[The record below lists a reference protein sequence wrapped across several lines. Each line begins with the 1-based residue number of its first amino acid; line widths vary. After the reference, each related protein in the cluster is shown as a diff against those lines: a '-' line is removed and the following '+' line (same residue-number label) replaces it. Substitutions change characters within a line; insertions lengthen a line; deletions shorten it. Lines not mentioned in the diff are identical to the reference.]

1 MNKVNHLI
9 ISNSMDFTTD
19 YVCHELNYR
28 KANYVRINR
37 DNFANYQICYD
48 VSDENLEIV
57 IDVQKYLVNDDN
69 LKSIYYRA
77 PVFLRDSYQN
87 YDLNKQLYRSQWS
100 SFLRNLMIFKNV
112 KWINNP
118 SETYIAENKIIQLI
132 TAKHIGFKIP
142 KTKITNSNN
151 YSPDEKEFIIQS
163 LDTAILKNNK
173 EEEAFVYSN
182 IISNEEFK
190 NSNINQAPI
199 IMHELIKPKIDL
211 RVTVIGK
218 RVYAAI
224 IKNKDG
230 NIKDDWRKQKDDL
243 KFILFK
249 LPKEIEIKCIELLKY
264 FKLNFG
270 AIDFAINN
278 NDFYF
283 LEINPTGEWAWLV
296 ESSGFEIYKD
306 IVNIMLGDRI
316 DSF

>member
-28 KANYVRINR
+28 NSNYLRINR
-37 DNFANYQICYD
+37 DNFSNYQICFD
-48 VSDENLEIV
+48 ISNKNLEIL
-57 IDVQKYLVNDDN
+57 IDDQKYSINDNN
-69 LKSIYYRA
+69 LESIYFRA
-77 PVFLRDSYQN
+77 PVFLRDSNQN
-87 YDLNKQLYRSQWS
+87 YNLNKQLYRSQWS
-100 SFLRNLMIFKNV
+100 SFIRNLMVFKNV
-112 KWINNP
+112 RWINNP
-118 SETYIAENKIIQLI
+118 AKTYIAENKIIQLI
-132 TAKHIGFKIP
+132 TAKNLGFKIP

-151 YSPDEKEFIIQS
+151 YSLDEKEFIIKS

-173 EEEAFVYSN
+173 EEAFVYSN

-190 NSNINQAPI
+190 NSNVKQAPVI
-199 IMHELIKPKIDL
+199 IQELINPKVDL
-211 RVTVIGK
+211 RVTVIGEK
-218 RVYAAI
+218 IYAAI
-224 IKNKDG
+224 IKNKNF

-243 KFILFK
+243 KFIPFK

-278 NDFYF
+278 NEFYF

-296 ESSGFEIYKD
+296 ESSGFKIYED
-306 IVNIMLGDRI
+306 IVNIMVGDRI
-316 DSF
+316 GFF